1 MSELQIALRNAGLLE
16 IVEAK
21 AREFGTTIEEA
32 IKLLA
37 SSKTAG
43 TRLTPG
49 TPEFYDAV
57 CVKLT
62 GNKNSSYQMI
72 KKEAEKSAGMELDIN
87 SIFLYALTGKVATC
101 LISDAELADI
111 EEAVNYVLGQ

>member
-1 MSELQIALRNAGLLE
+1 MSELQIALKNAGLLE
-16 IVEAK
+16 VVEAR

-37 SSKTAG
+37 VGKTVDI
-43 TRLTPG
+43 RPKPG
-49 TPEFYDAV
+49 TTEFYDAV

-62 GNKNSSYQMI
+62 GNKSASYQLI
-72 KKEAEKSAGMELDIN
+72 KQEAEKRAGMELDIN
-87 SIFLYALTGKVATC
+87 GIFLYALTGKTETC